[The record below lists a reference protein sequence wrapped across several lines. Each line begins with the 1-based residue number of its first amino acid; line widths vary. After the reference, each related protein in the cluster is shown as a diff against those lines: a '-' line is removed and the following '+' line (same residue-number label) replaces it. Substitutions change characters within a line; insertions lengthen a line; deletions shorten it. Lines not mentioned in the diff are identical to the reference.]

1 MVQPLEQLE
10 QHLMNTPQDLESQKG
25 NKLYIM
31 VLHQWSP
38 IHPVYCC
45 LVLASVPIVGH
56 NNKESLYTVAI
67 DDILHSYIALYKPC
81 SYRMDFI
88 VCKSSHTSR
97 FFKV

>member
-25 NKLYIM
+25 NKLYVM

-45 LVLASVPIVGH
+45 QVLAPVPIVSNVIKGSH
-56 NNKESLYTVAI
+56 NYTGI
-67 DDILHSYIALYKPC
+67 HEHRYTKP
-81 SYRMDFI
+81 
-88 VCKSSHTSR
+88 
-97 FFKV
+97 

>member
-25 NKLYIM
+25 NKLYVM

-45 LVLASVPIVGH
+45 LMLASAPIIVGH
-56 NNKESLYTVAI
+56 NNKETLYTVAI
-67 DDILHSYIALYKPC
+67 HNILHSP
-81 SYRMDFI
+81 
-88 VCKSSHTSR
+88 V
-97 FFKV
+97 